1 MLRYREL
8 YQKGTE
14 VILKVVF
21 DPSEDEPH
29 IASSGVEIRWNP
41 KRLAMLRIERLELDH
56 QNDLPFSE
64 TPLFYSLPELEQ
76 IQEEVNYLF
85 NLILSL
91 KPYEIK
97 TQTEPENFPSLPY

>member
-14 VILKVVF
+14 VILKVIF
-21 DPSEDEPH
+21 TPSADSEFHLD
-29 IASSGVEIRWNP
+29 SSAVELRWNP
-41 KRLAMLRIERLELDH
+41 KRLAMLRIERVELPQD
-56 QNDLPFSE
+56 DLPFPG
-64 TPLFYSLPELEQ
+64 TPIFYLLPELEQ

-91 KPYEIK
+91 KPYEIT
-97 TQTEPENFPSLPY
+97 TQTSRQENISQI